1 MKRQVIWIIAWA
13 ILLPYLSAQQVV
25 MPEKIAAF
33 GPIEVQKPVLL
44 DSVNLKNSTFSDE
57 TLLSYSITFPE
68 QNRFTT
74 ELLADTAEF
83 FHVNKPERGMAFYLF
98 SIYLTGDR
106 YGKGQLTVTSPNPLE
121 VWIDGAKKESK
132 TQREDSLHLAG
143 KITTNLEGFTN
154 SERLVIK
161 LLASAEDKADPAFK
175 IEVKPEKADS
185 LLTYSFNSVGTRR
198 IDIKDILEGSGYP
211 ALRYHPVVALCCY
224 PCVKPYLEEAA
235 ELPRYTTPIETH
247 HSVESSNRSQ
257 LGWMPKQIFSTSR
270 KTIRIATGLHVGPAD
285 DGGESDG

>member
-1 MKRQVIWIIAWA
+1 MRKDESRMKRQVIWIIAWA

-106 YGKGQLTVTSPNPLE
+106 YGKGQLTVTSPNP
-121 VWIDGAKKESK
+121 WKFGSTGQRKKA
-132 TQREDSLHLAG
+132 RHNG
-143 KITTNLEGFTN
+143 
-154 SERLVIK
+154 
-161 LLASAEDKADPAFK
+161 
-175 IEVKPEKADS
+175 
-185 LLTYSFNSVGTRR
+185 
-198 IDIKDILEGSGYP
+198 
-211 ALRYHPVVALCCY
+211 
-224 PCVKPYLEEAA
+224 
-235 ELPRYTTPIETH
+235 
-247 HSVESSNRSQ
+247 
-257 LGWMPKQIFSTSR
+257 
-270 KTIRIATGLHVGPAD
+270 RIAYTWLAKSPLTWRDLPTASGW
-285 DGGESDG
+285 

>member
-74 ELLADTAEF
+74 ELLYDTAEF
-83 FHVNKPERGMAFYLF
+83 FHVNKPERGWPYLF

-106 YGKGQLTVTSPNPLE
+106 YGKGQLTVTSPNP
-121 VWIDGAKKESK
+121 WKFDRRGKERK
-132 TQREDSLHLAG
+132 QD
-143 KITTNLEGFTN
+143 TT
-154 SERLVIK
+154 
-161 LLASAEDKADPAFK
+161 
-175 IEVKPEKADS
+175 
-185 LLTYSFNSVGTRR
+185 
-198 IDIKDILEGSGYP
+198 
-211 ALRYHPVVALCCY
+211 
-224 PCVKPYLEEAA
+224 
-235 ELPRYTTPIETH
+235 
-247 HSVESSNRSQ
+247 
-257 LGWMPKQIFSTSR
+257 
-270 KTIRIATGLHVGPAD
+270 
-285 DGGESDG
+285 GG